1 MNTAAE
7 LIRGAW
13 RFRHYIVGAVSKE
26 FRARFMRSRLGAA
39 WSVLNPLALVA
50 IYAFVLSAVLSARL
64 PGLEGRYAFAV
75 YLTAG
80 IFAWTLFSDLL
91 LRFTSLFVDNANVMK
106 KVLFPRISLP
116 LVALGVALLDNALLL
131 LAILG
136 VLGLLGHWPGV
147 QILWLPLLVLLT
159 AALGAG
165 LGLVLGTLNVFL
177 RDLQHVVPIVL
188 QFGFWFTPIVY
199 ALEMVPPR
207 VQTWLVLNPLVT
219 VVSAYQDVMVFNRAP
234 APGPLLAVALLA
246 LVLLWLGLRLFRRA
260 AADMVDVL

>member
-1 MNTAAE
+1 MNSAAE

-13 RFRHYIVGAVSKE
+13 RFRHYILGAISTE

-39 WSVLNPLALVA
+39 WSVLKPLALVA

-64 PGLEGRYAFAV
+64 PGLEGRYVFAV

-80 IFAWTLFSDLL
+80 IFAWTLFNDLL

-131 LAILG
+131 LAILV
-136 VLGLLGHWPGV
+136 VLGLLGHWPGAY
-147 QILWLPLLVLLT
+147 ILWLPLLVLLT
-159 AALGAG
+159 AVLGAG
-165 LGLVLGTLNVFL
+165 LGLLLGTLNVFL
-177 RDLQHVVPIVL
+177 RDIVHVVPIVL

-199 ALEMVPPR
+199 SMEMVPAPI
-207 VQTWLVLNPLVT
+207 QPWLALNPMVT
-219 VVSAYQDVMVFNRAP
+219 VVAAYQDVMVFNRAP
-234 APGPLLAVALLA
+234 EPGPLLAVAVLS